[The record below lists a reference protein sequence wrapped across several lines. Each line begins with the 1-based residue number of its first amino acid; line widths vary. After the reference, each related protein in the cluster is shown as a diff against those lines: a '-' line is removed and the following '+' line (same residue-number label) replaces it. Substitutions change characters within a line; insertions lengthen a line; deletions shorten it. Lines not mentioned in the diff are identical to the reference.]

1 MKAGRRVDLLVVGA
15 GPAGAAAAVYAARA
29 GLDTLV
35 VDRAAFPRDK
45 CCGDGLTTM
54 ALRELERIGF
64 TPEAAP
70 SWRTVTAAT
79 VRSPSGRERT
89 FPLPA
94 DGAYAAVARR
104 TDLDAALVELARTA
118 GARVADGCGLTG
130 AAVSNGGRTITA
142 DIEGLG
148 PVTARWAVGADGMW
162 SPLRK
167 ALGCDPPGYRGEWH
181 AFRQYFG
188 NVGPEAAEEMFV
200 WFEADL
206 LPAYAWSFPLPGGRA
221 NVGFGI
227 RRNGR
232 LRVGDMG
239 RIWSDLLTRPHLRKV
254 LGPDAEPEAPH
265 RSWPIP
271 ARIGRVALTGPRTL
285 FAGDAA
291 AATDPMTGEG
301 IGQALVTGRLAAE
314 AVIAAVNGT
323 DHRLGPRHPRSG
335 DAEALIAIVNGTGNK
350 NGGTGVAPNGTGSR
364 NEDAGAAANGA
375 DSGNED
381 AGAAANGADSGN
393 GGAGAAANGADS
405 GNGGAGAAAD
415 GAGSRNEEAG
425 AAAAYERS
433 VRRELVADDR
443 LARAFAAV
451 LSRPLTARAGLRAAG
466 ATDWTR
472 RNFARW
478 MFEDYPRAVLATP
491 RRWRAGL
498 FSAPGAFGDRTLASR
513 APGPPDS

>member
-1 MKAGRRVDLLVVGA
+1 MSRPGSGRRVDLLVVGA
-15 GPAGAAAAVYAARA
+15 GPAGAAAAVHAARA

-35 VDRAAFPRDK
+35 VDRAVFPRDK
-45 CCGDGLTTM
+45 CCGDGLTAM
-54 ALRELERIGF
+54 ALRELEGIGF
-64 TPEAAP
+64 TPDAAP
-70 SWRTVTAAT
+70 SWRAVAAAT

-104 TDLDAALVELARTA
+104 THLDAALVELARAA

-130 AAVSNGGRTITA
+130 AAVSDGGRAVTA

-167 ALGCDPPGYRGEWH
+167 ALGCDSPGYRGEWH
-181 AFRQYFG
+181 AFRQYFC

-206 LPAYAWSFPLPGGRA
+206 LPAYAWSFPLSGGRA

-227 RRNGR
+227 RRDGR
-232 LRVGDMG
+232 RRVGDMG
-239 RIWSDLLTRPHLRKV
+239 RIWADLLTRPHLRRV
-254 LGPDAEPEAPH
+254 LGPGAEPESPH

-271 ARIGRVALTGPRTL
+271 ARIGRVPITGPRTL
-285 FAGDAA
+285 FVGDAA

-301 IGQALVTGRLAAE
+301 IGQALLTGRLAAE

-323 DHRLGPRHPRSG
+323 
-335 DAEALIAIVNGTGNK
+335 
-350 NGGTGVAPNGTGSR
+350 
-364 NEDAGAAANGA
+364 
-375 DSGNED
+375 
-381 AGAAANGADSGN
+381 GN
-393 GGAGAAANGADS
+393 GND
-405 GNGGAGAAAD
+405 
-415 GAGSRNEEAG
+415 AG
-425 AAAAYERS
+425 AAAAYQRA
-433 VRRELVADDR
+433 VRRELTADDR

-451 LSRPLTARAGLRAAG
+451 LARPLTARAGLRAAG
-466 ATDWTR
+466 ANGWTR

-491 RRWRAGL
+491 RRWRSGL
-498 FSAPGAFGDRTLASR
+498 FSAPGAFRDRTLASR